1 MKELYTDSLISV
13 LLEQEDSV
21 LVAQTFKTLMVKLK
35 NYSGVD
41 MEANEFDENNAE
53 QIFKELELEK
63 QQKECNNELD
73 SSGCESP

>member
-1 MKELYTDSLISV
+1 
-13 LLEQEDSV
+13 
-21 LVAQTFKTLMVKLK
+21 
-35 NYSGVD
+35 

-73 SSGCESP
+73 SSGN

>member
-1 MKELYTDSLISV
+1 
-13 LLEQEDSV
+13 
-21 LVAQTFKTLMVKLK
+21 MVKLK